1 MAPPAAPL
9 LQTVDKTNSLCVLWS
24 ASPTLTHVSLWMR
37 QVGQT
42 ALIVAHNAIGASPDS
57 PESDAAECEKDE
69 VEVTGGRTW
78 KERDAEARKRS
89 LDVTEYNSPP
99 PAEKQI
105 KRDPSASLASQSQS
119 SAPPRYAPLRFH

>member
-1 MAPPAAPL
+1 MPKWEGMLAASGAAGTKLNL
-9 LQTVDKTNSLCVLWS
+9 L
-24 ASPTLTHVSLWMR
+24 SPTEVAISGLLGGAKYESM
-37 QVGQT
+37 
-42 ALIVAHNAIGASPDS
+42 IVAHNAIGASPDS

-78 KERDAEARKRS
+78 EERDAEARKRS

-105 KRDPSASLASQSQS
+105 KLDLSASLSSQSQS
-119 SAPPRYAPLRFH
+119 SAPPFRFH